1 MITSSLLNL
10 KTTSL
15 YSLHKELGAKIVP
28 FAGYQMPVS
37 YPEGIIKEHIHTRNE
52 VSLFDIS
59 HMGLIQL
66 EGLPVV
72 KYIET
77 LAPSNLVG
85 LKRNHQCYSFFLNER
100 GGIIDDFVAMNTGKD
115 YRLVVNAG
123 NTDLVV
129 SLLNSSE
136 KFRNNITL
144 LEKYSMIALQGPK
157 SGQIMKSLKGNCEDM
172 SFMDVRFMNLVG
184 IECLVA
190 RSGYTGEDGFEI
202 VASSNE
208 IETLA
213 RNILE
218 FPSVAPA
225 GLGAR
230 DTLRLE
236 AGLCLHGN
244 DIGPAISPIEAK
256 IAWAIP
262 PVRRKGGT
270 RSGGFSGSKRIFE
283 LLEFGASKYRVG
295 LLTNQRI
302 PVRSG
307 TQLWNE
313 SKEEIGTVTSGAFA
327 PSLGKPIGMGYVLNQ
342 EAFNGNHIHATIR
355 GKRIDLHV
363 TSLPFMKTNYY
374 RA

>member
-1 MITSSLLNL
+1 M
-10 KTTSL
+10 
-15 YSLHKELGAKIVP
+15 VP
-28 FAGYQMPVS
+28 FAGYQMPLN
-37 YPEGIIKEHIHTRNE
+37 YPKGIIKEHIHTRNE

-66 EGLPVV
+66 EGSAVV

-123 NTDLVV
+123 NKDLVF

-136 KFRNNITL
+136 RFQNNITL
-144 LEKYSMIALQGPK
+144 LEEYSMIALQGPK
-157 SGQIMKSLKGNCEDM
+157 SDQIMKNLKGNCGDM
-172 SFMDVRFMNLVG
+172 SFMDVRFMSLIG
-184 IECLVA
+184 IECLVS

-202 VASSNE
+202 AAPSNE
-208 IETLA
+208 IETLT

-218 FPSVAPA
+218 IPSVAPA

-244 DIGPAISPIEAK
+244 DIGPTISPIEAR

-262 PVRRKGGT
+262 PVRRKGGA
-270 RSGGFSGSKRIFE
+270 RSGGFAGSEHIFN

-307 TQLWNE
+307 TPLWNE
-313 SKEEIGTVTSGAFA
+313 NAEEIGTVTSGAFA
-327 PSLGKPIGMGYVLNQ
+327 PSLGKAIGMGYVLNQ
-342 EAFNGNHIHATIR
+342 EAYNGNHLHTTIR
-355 GKRIDLHV
+355 GKKIDIQV
-363 TSLPFMKTNYY
+363 TNLPFTQTNYY